1 MDESLTGEHKQ
12 FRIEDDATANWAF
25 QKLSELDS
33 EKEKQLEQYQIF
45 VSQNEEWKKREVGKL
60 DSDIERMQYLI
71 EEYRLTKSDGKINVP
86 AGKTI
91 LRHSKVVE
99 YDEPN
104 LIQFVE
110 ANYPDYITTKSSVKK
125 GELKKTLTATNGN
138 FIDGNGQIVTGMTY
152 TEQESVSFKTN

>member
-33 EKEKQLEQYQIF
+33 EKEKQLEQYRIF
-45 VSQNEEWKKREVGKL
+45 VSQNEEWKKRKVGKL

-71 EEYRLTKSDGKINVP
+71 EEYRLTKPDGKINVP
-86 AGKTI
+86 AGKTVV
-91 LRHSKVVE
+91 RHSKAIE
-99 YDEPN
+99 YDDNE
-104 LIQFVE
+104 LIKFVE
-110 ANYPDYITTKSSVKK
+110 ANYPDYINNKPSVIK
-125 GELKKTLTATNGN
+125 GELKKKLTAANGN
-138 FIDGNGQIVTGMTY
+138 FIDENGQIVAGMTY